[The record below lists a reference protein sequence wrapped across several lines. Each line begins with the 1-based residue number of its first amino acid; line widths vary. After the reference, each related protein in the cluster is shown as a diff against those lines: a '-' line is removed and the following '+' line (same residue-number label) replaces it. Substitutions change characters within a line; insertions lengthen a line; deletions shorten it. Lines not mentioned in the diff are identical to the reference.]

1 MTMIDAVQSLARK
14 TVGALLLGALPGA
27 ALAAT
32 ERDAAGVVD
41 TALALRGVPYRNA
54 GTTPQRGFDCSGF
67 VGYVFQRAAGVE
79 LPRMTRDI
87 AKVGQRVARSE
98 LQAGDLVFFNTLGHT
113 FSHVGI
119 YISDGKFVHSPS
131 SGKVVSV
138 VDMNQKYWAQRYSG
152 ARRLLDDMLFA
163 QAPRG
168 AKPGRV
174 QPQPQERTAGGERH
188 ANARDGAGEPRAQR
202 SSRKPQLVARA
213 PVQPARRGTP
223 VPPRGSEGRK
233 VAERHDADPWAGQ
246 QPVVIYMVRSPRG
259 EYLYFMAGTEPLLS
273 ESRPDDDD

>member
-1 MTMIDAVQSLARK
+1 MSMIDAAQSLARK
-14 TVGALLLGALPGA
+14 TVGALLLGALPGVA
-27 ALAAT
+27 PAAT
-32 ERDAAGVVD
+32 DRDAAGVVD
-41 TALALRGVPYRNA
+41 TALALRGVPYRNG

-67 VGYVFQRAAGVE
+67 VGHVFRRAAGVE

-87 AKVGQRVARSE
+87 AQVGQHVPRSE

-138 VDMNQKYWAQRYSG
+138 VDMNEKYWVQRYSG

-168 AKPGRV
+168 AKPARG
-174 QPQPQERTAGGERH
+174 QASPKTGAAAPERH
-188 ANARDGAGEPRAQR
+188 AAARASAAVPRALRATGQPR
-202 SSRKPQLVARA
+202 VVARA
-213 PVQPARRGTP
+213 PSQPARRGTP
-223 VPPRGSEGRK
+223 VPPRGSEGHA
-233 VAERHDADPWAGQ
+233 AERRQADRARSR
-246 QPVVIYMVRSPRG
+246 QPVVMYLVRSG
-259 EYLYFMAGTEPLLS
+259 QGDYLVYVAGS
-273 ESRPDDDD
+273 ELR